1 MSSFNSS
8 VPSSV
13 SIPPLS
19 TLLTLYGPGGP
30 EGGPPEG
37 DPECVPEVIPEGGV
51 EKYPPVEVWEE
62 GSEGPPD
69 WVPEGA
75 SPEEWLISPST
86 NVE

>member
-8 VPSSV
+8 VPSSI
-13 SIPPLS
+13 SLPPLS

-62 GSEGPPD
+62 GSEGPTD
-69 WVPEGA
+69 
-75 SPEEWLISPST
+75 
-86 NVE
+86 